1 MGGFSLVVSR
11 MVVLRR
17 DFRYVAQPH
26 CLEVATSLTPNRT
39 QAGSASALATVGTV
53 YVGWVGTL
61 CPLGEVLVTDV
72 YLSLSLL
79 KKPIIIAKN

>member
-26 CLEVATSLTPNRT
+26 CLEVATSLT
-39 QAGSASALATVGTV
+39 QAGSASALATAGTV

-79 KKPIIIAKN
+79 KKPIIIAKS

>member
-1 MGGFSLVVSR
+1 MGGLSLVVSR

-26 CLEVATSLTPNRT
+26 CSEAAASLALNQTQIGSGSTLAATTGLVSVSR
-39 QAGSASALATVGTV
+39 
-53 YVGWVGTL
+53 VGTL

-79 KKPIIIAKN
+79 KKQKK